1 MNANTK
7 PSIIYRDDGINEE
20 MKIWMEQA
28 CKVLIVNFA
37 SEATYG
43 IV

>member
-7 PSIIYRDDGINEE
+7 PFIIYRDDGINEE
-20 MKIWMEQA
+20 MKRMEQA